1 MIHRDNIPHPG
12 SSICVDWIV
21 STQSFDSQFLNRQF
35 TELHGLCWIQKLHW
49 PTWYET
55 ECHVYEESDKNAFTG
70 EEKKVYSN
78 YIHEMVLFLSVQLLQ
93 ERCEGIVDRLSERG
107 EWIKVK
113 WVMCRVLVG
122 SGSFHGSFLFLFNI
136 AFRFLGKSSGLLRD
150 WGDDLLA
157 GRCHKHLWIQQVSV
171 TRKCAGN

>member
-49 PTWYET
+49 PTGYET

-70 EEKKVYSN
+70 EKKSVFELYTWN
-78 YIHEMVLFLSVQLLQ
+78 GTFFKRTVVAREMRGYCRQIEWERWMDKSKVSDVQSPCWQRRLPWQLSF
-93 ERCEGIVDRLSERG
+93 
-107 EWIKVK
+107 
-113 WVMCRVLVG
+113 
-122 SGSFHGSFLFLFNI
+122 SFQY
-136 AFRFLGKSSGLLRD
+136 RFPIP
-150 WGDDLLA
+150 WEE
-157 GRCHKHLWIQQVSV
+157 
-171 TRKCAGN
+171 